1 MRDRGF
7 RRLMQ
12 FNIKRRVYEHILTA
26 SSVCID
32 TTKQLWYFTSDNINL
47 IAITLSKILK
57 EKKEKSKIGLE

>member
-7 RRLMQ
+7 RRRMQ
-12 FNIKRRVYEHILTA
+12 FNIKRRVYEHVLTA
-26 SSVCID
+26 RSVCID
-32 TTKQLWYFTSDNINL
+32 TTKQLRFFTSDNINL